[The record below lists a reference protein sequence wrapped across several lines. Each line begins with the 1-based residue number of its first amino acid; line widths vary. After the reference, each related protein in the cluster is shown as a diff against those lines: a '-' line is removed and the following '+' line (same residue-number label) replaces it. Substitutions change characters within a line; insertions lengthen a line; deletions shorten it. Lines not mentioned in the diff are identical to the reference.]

1 MNCIAFLTYDDARGA
16 IDWLEEAF
24 GFERASVH
32 EGPNGE
38 VAHAELRFG
47 DGMVMLG
54 PSGPN
59 DFGLR
64 TPRELG
70 AVSQGVY
77 VIVDEIAATY
87 ERAGA
92 AGAEILRELK
102 DTDYGSQE
110 FMARD
115 PEGNIW
121 SFGTYRPE

>member
-1 MNCIAFLTYDDARGA
+1 MNCIAFLTYDDPQGA
-16 IDWLEEAF
+16 IDWLEKAL

-38 VAHAELRFG
+38 IVHAELRFG
-47 DGMVMLG
+47 DGMIMLG
-54 PSGPN
+54 ASGPN
-59 DFGLR
+59 EFGLR

-77 VIVDEIAATY
+77 VIVDEIAASY
-87 ERAGA
+87 ERAVT
-92 AGAEILRELK
+92 AGAEILRELA

-121 SFGTYRPE
+121 SVGTYRPE

>member
-1 MNCIAFLTYDDARGA
+1 MNCIAFLTYDDPRGA
-16 IDWLEEAF
+16 IDWLEGAL

-38 VAHAELRFG
+38 IVHAELRFG
-47 DGMVMLG
+47 DGMIMLG
-54 PSGPN
+54 ASGPN

-77 VIVDEIAATY
+77 LIVDDIAACY
-87 ERAGA
+87 VRAQA
-92 AGAEILRELK
+92 ASAEILRELK

-121 SFGTYRPE
+121 SVGTYRPE